1 MHYLVRGELVED
13 AFEAM
18 SPRESAL
25 YFQQVVKP
33 SIEALWELAEEK
45 KRTVRGVTSG
55 WRENVFVVEAAS
67 SDEVARLLRS
77 LPFGGVIRWNV
88 SPIESLESALQSG
101 REARRAGLK
110 LVVER

>member
-13 AFEAM
+13 EFEGM

-33 SIEALWELAEEK
+33 SIEALWDLAEEK
-45 KRTVRGVTSG
+45 RKVRGVTSG
-55 WRENVFVVEAAS
+55 WRESVFVVDAAS

-77 LPFGGVIRWNV
+77 LPFRGAVRWNV
-88 SPIESLESALQSG
+88 SPIQSLESALQVG

-110 LVVER
+110 IVVER